1 MKKLTFLG
9 GMCCLTY
16 LIITNLPLLSSVP
29 LIRVRRNQVHC
40 DPQMGRIISNGD
52 KHLSAGSL
60 ICKGDKIEVLNGG
73 YVEFFC
79 FSSGNILKLS
89 SGTIPLDKCAEP
101 DEALPT
107 CNPTNTN
114 SCHTRKGGTEG
125 SDEPT
130 IISPYSTS
138 TLNSRPKITWT
149 AVKGATS
156 YKVKVKSYEFGWEK
170 VVNQTRLA
178 YPSDEKEFQHGTP
191 YTIDVFAYIDGEAF
205 SYDETFVDVLS
216 VAKQEQI
223 AQKIKRIKDLG
234 LPPDE
239 TILDVDV
246 IYTAENLLNET
257 IEMLKTATKTNS
269 QNPTL
274 YRVLGDRYL
283 KAKLPKS
290 AKSEY
295 LTAAELAKSSK
306 NSKEL
311 QKAQSGLKLV
321 EFYNQLPT
329 RRNPPQ

>member
-1 MKKLTFLG
+1 MFFG
-9 GMCCLTY
+9 GMCCLTS
-16 LIITNLPLLSSVP
+16 LILIHLPLLANVP

-40 DPQMGRIISNGD
+40 DLQMGRIISKGN
-52 KHLSAGSL
+52 KHLEAGSL
-60 ICKGDKIEVLNGG
+60 ICKGDTIEVVNGD
-73 YVEFFC
+73 YVEFLC
-79 FSSGNILKLS
+79 FSSGNILNLS
-89 SGTIPLDKCAEP
+89 SGTIPFDKCAEP
-101 DEALPT
+101 DEALST

-114 SCHTRKGGTEG
+114 ACHIRKGGTEG
-125 SDEPT
+125 SDEPI
-130 IISPYSTS
+130 IISPHSTS
-138 TLNSRPKITWT
+138 TLNSRPEITWT

-178 YPSDEKEFQHGTP
+178 YPSDEKEFQPGTP
-191 YTIDVFAYIDGEAF
+191 YTIYVFAYKDGEAF

-216 VAKQEQI
+216 IASQEQI

-239 TILDVDV
+239 TILDVDA

-257 IEMLKTATKTNS
+257 IEMLKTATAINRR
-269 QNPTL
+269 NPTL

-283 KAKLPKS
+283 KAKLPKE

-295 LTAAELAKSSK
+295 IKASELAKSSN

-311 QKAQSGLKLV
+311 QKAQSRLKLV

>member
-16 LIITNLPLLSSVP
+16 LIISNLPLLSSVP
-29 LIRVRRNQVHC
+29 LIRVRRNQVRC
-40 DPQMGRIISNGD
+40 DPQMGRIINKGD

-60 ICKGDKIEVLNGG
+60 VCKGDKIEVLNGG
-73 YVEFFC
+73 SVEFFC
-79 FSSGNILKLS
+79 FSSGNILNLS

-138 TLNSRPKITWT
+138 TLNSRPEIIWT

-170 VVNQTRLA
+170 VVNQTRLT
-178 YPSDEKEFQHGTP
+178 YPSDEKEFQPGTP
-191 YTIDVFAYIDGEAF
+191 YTIDVFAYIDGQAF

-216 VAKQEQI
+216 VAKQEKI

-239 TILDVDV
+239 TILDVDA

-257 IEMLKTATKTNS
+257 IEMLKTATATNS
-269 QNPTL
+269 RNPTL

-283 KAKLPKS
+283 LAKLPNE
-290 AKSEY
+290 AKPEY

-311 QKAQSGLKLV
+311 EKAQSGLKLV

-329 RRNPPQ
+329 NRNPPQ

>member
-1 MKKLTFLG
+1 MKKLTFSV

-16 LIITNLPLLSSVP
+16 LIISNLPLLSSVP
-29 LIRVRRNQVHC
+29 LIRVRRNQVRC
-40 DPQMGRIISNGD
+40 DPQMGRIINKGD

-60 ICKGDKIEVLNGG
+60 VCKGDKIEVLNGG

-79 FSSGNILKLS
+79 FSSGNILNLS

-101 DEALPT
+101 DEALST

-114 SCHTRKGGTEG
+114 ACHTRKGGTEE

-138 TLNSRPKITWT
+138 TLNSRPEIIWT

-178 YPSDEKEFQHGTP
+178 YPSDEKEFQPGSP
-191 YTIDVFAYIDGEAF
+191 YTIDVFAYKDGEAF

-216 VAKQEQI
+216 VASQEQI

-239 TILDVDV
+239 TILDVDA

-257 IEMLKTATKTNS
+257 IEMLKTATATNS

-283 KAKLPKS
+283 KAKLPKE
-290 AKSEY
+290 AKPEY
-295 LTAAELAKSSK
+295 LTAAELAKSS
-306 NSKEL
+306 NNFKEL

>member
-1 MKKLTFLG
+1 MKKLIFFG
-9 GMCCLTY
+9 GMCCLTS
-16 LIITNLPLLSSVP
+16 LILIYLPLLSSVP
-29 LIRVRRNQVHC
+29 LIRVRRNQVRC
-40 DPQMGRIISNGD
+40 EPQMGRIISNGD

-60 ICKGDKIEVLNGG
+60 ICKGDTIEVVNGG
-73 YVEFFC
+73 YVEFLC
-79 FSSGNILKLS
+79 FGSGNILNLS

-107 CNPTNTN
+107 CNPTNTDG
-114 SCHTRKGGTEG
+114 CRIQKGGREG
-125 SDEPT
+125 NDEPT
-130 IISPYSTS
+130 IIYPYSTS
-138 TLNSRPKITWT
+138 TLNSRPEITWT

-178 YPSDEKEFQHGTP
+178 YPSDEKEFQPGTP

-234 LPPDE
+234 LPQDE
-239 TILDVDV
+239 TILDIDV

-257 IEMLKTATKTNS
+257 IEMLKTAIATGS
-269 QNPTL
+269 RNPTL

>member
-9 GMCCLTY
+9 VMCCLTY

-40 DPQMGRIISNGD
+40 DPQMGRIISKGD

-60 ICKGDKIEVLNGG
+60 ICKGDTIEVVNGD

-79 FSSGNILKLS
+79 FSSGNILNLS

-101 DEALPT
+101 DEALST

-138 TLNSRPKITWT
+138 TLNSRPEITWT

-178 YPSDEKEFQHGTP
+178 YPSDEKEFQPGTP
-191 YTIDVFAYIDGEAF
+191 YTIDVFAYKDGEAF

-216 VAKQEQI
+216 VASQEQI

-239 TILDVDV
+239 TILDVDI

>member
-1 MKKLTFLG
+1 M
-9 GMCCLTY
+9 
-16 LIITNLPLLSSVP
+16 NS
-29 LIRVRRNQVHC
+29 
-40 DPQMGRIISNGD
+40 D
-52 KHLSAGSL
+52 
-60 ICKGDKIEVLNGG
+60 
-73 YVEFFC
+73 YVEFLC
-79 FSSGNILKLS
+79 FSSGNILNLS

-101 DEALPT
+101 DKALST

-114 SCHTRKGGTEG
+114 ACHIRKGGTEG
-125 SDEPT
+125 SDELT

-138 TLNSRPKITWT
+138 TLNSRPEITWT

-178 YPSDEKEFQHGTP
+178 YPSYEKEFQPGTP
-191 YTIDVFAYIDGEAF
+191 YTIYVFAYKDGEVF

-216 VAKQEQI
+216 VASQEQI

-239 TILDVDV
+239 TIQDVDA

-257 IEMLKTATKTNS
+257 IEMLKTATATGS
-269 QNPTL
+269 LNPTFH
-274 YRVLGDRYL
+274 RVLGDRYL
-283 KAKLPKS
+283 KAKLPKE
-290 AKSEY
+290 AKPEY
-295 LTAAELAKSSK
+295 IKASELAKSSN

-311 QKAQSGLKLV
+311 QKARSGLKLV

>member
-1 MKKLTFLG
+1 MLA
-9 GMCCLTY
+9 
-16 LIITNLPLLSSVP
+16 NVP
-29 LIRVRRNQVHC
+29 LIRVRRNQIRC
-40 DPQMGRIISNGD
+40 EPQLGRIISKGD
-52 KHLSAGSL
+52 KRFEVGSL
-60 ICKGDKIEVLNGG
+60 ICKGDKLEVLNGG
-73 YVEFFC
+73 SVELLC
-79 FSSGNILKLS
+79 FSSGKFLKLP
-89 SGTIPLDKCAEP
+89 SGTIPLDKCAESQQASSP
-101 DEALPT
+101 
-107 CNPTNTN
+107 CNPSNTDG
-114 SCHTRKGGTEG
+114 CRIQKGGTEG

-138 TLNSRPKITWT
+138 TLNSRPEIIWT

-178 YPSDEKEFQHGTP
+178 YPSDEKEFQPGTP

-216 VAKQEQI
+216 VASQEQI

-239 TILDVDV
+239 TILDIDA

-257 IEMLKTATKTNS
+257 IEMLKTATATNS

-283 KAKLPKS
+283 KAKLPKE

-295 LTAAELAKSSK
+295 LTASELAKSSN